1 MYFSLKSAVVMTWKA
16 LCSSSHD
23 RCAQLLLELCE
34 AAKNKWNLQILG
46 WIQLLGICAA
56 TEEDGDWWQGSSP
69 WSARA
74 GASRGSF
81 ASCRAKGWVWT
92 SQAMSSW
99 CVCLCT
105 SLLVI
110 ILGRAEITPQLWEQ
124 PCSHVKGSRTWAR
137 RSTPSL
143 RAALVFVRKK
153 KKAAVLLLLLL
164 KPLSLMPRTAC
175 VEFQS
180 TLSTQAF
187 LGEEGA
193 APLQPCRW
201 VEAQGGPFCSS
212 KVLLHRAQGWFSPA
226 FLLRFPF
233 LFSHPPWKSTFFFFS
248 FIFNLFFSHVKYF
261 R

>member
-124 PCSHVKGSRTWAR
+124 PCSHVKGSRTRAR

-153 KKAAVLLLLLL
+153 KKKLQFCFCYCLSHSAWCQGQLVLNF
-164 KPLSLMPRTAC
+164 KAP
-175 VEFQS
+175 
-180 TLSTQAF
+180 F
-187 LGEEGA
+187 LYRHSWERREQHPCSPAGGWKHRGVPSA
-193 APLQPCRW
+193 APKCCCT
-201 VEAQGGPFCSS
+201 G
-212 KVLLHRAQGWFSPA
+212 HRAGLAQPFYWGFPSSSHILRESP
-226 FLLRFPF
+226 L
-233 LFSHPPWKSTFFFFS
+233 FFS
-248 FIFNLFFSHVKYF
+248 FFFIYF
-261 R
+261 